1 MTSEDLKV
9 LKLNPYKNHISPI
22 MYRACVGNNSG
33 VNVHSRDCSIIDGYK
48 ESVEILMQHV
58 KDKTATVDTVVY
70 PLLFCCRHSI
80 ELALKVLIKNF
91 LVIYRRKYDIKT
103 SDTMIEDI
111 KKILKTHDILNLVD
125 CLKKFMKVDVEI
137 DKILNEMNPVLDS
150 LDDYAFD
157 TDGDTF
163 RYTYKRN
170 WTDTNLEDIGLIDL
184 GIFYEKYKII
194 SKSFDYLINNFCTY
208 LNDLY
213 HKTFTTKLNRNQ
225 IEEIS
230 KKLPPVALWKSDEFD
245 RTLNTICNEYA
256 ISKTDLS
263 KAIDLIKSHYLFCNN
278 IGLERKFKTISE
290 PTFEKFRVFLM
301 NHINRKRKRT
311 TDTPYYDITEH
322 ESYSYFDESF
332 EEEGGH
338 LINELP
344 NEELCTLETFY
355 EYSCSYYNGNYLCE
369 DIDWLYEDINNNLL
383 DMKVNILYDICF
395 CIINKK
401 LRQAFADCGQLSY
414 VSLFDKYL
422 ADVANLY
429 NE

>member
-1 MTSEDLKV
+1 MENMFNSED
-9 LKLNPYKNHISPI
+9 Y
-22 MYRACVGNNSG
+22 
-33 VNVHSRDCSIIDGYK
+33 
-48 ESVEILMQHV
+48 
-58 KDKTATVDTVVY
+58 
-70 PLLFCCRHSI
+70 
-80 ELALKVLIKNF
+80 
-91 LVIYRRKYDIKT
+91 IKT
-103 SDTMIEDI
+103 LGDELVNDFI
-111 KKILKTHDILNLVD
+111 KAGKSTHPCSVGSGREKALMNKLKSILPHGIGVGSG
-125 CLKKFMKVDVEI
+125 FVF
-137 DKILNEMNPVLDS
+137 DS
-150 LDDYAFD
+150 YGNTSAQCDLIIYAFD

-245 RTLNTICNEYA
+245 RTLNSICNEYA

-278 IGLERKFKTISE
+278 IGLERKFKAISE

-301 NHINRKRKRT
+301 DHINRKRKRT

-332 EEEGGH
+332 EEEGVY
-338 LINELP
+338 LINELS
-344 NEELCTLETFY
+344 NEELCTLVTFY
-355 EYSCSYYNGNYLCE
+355 EYSCS
-369 DIDWLYEDINNNLL
+369 
-383 DMKVNILYDICF
+383 
-395 CIINKK
+395 
-401 LRQAFADCGQLSY
+401 
-414 VSLFDKYL
+414 
-422 ADVANLY
+422 
-429 NE
+429 